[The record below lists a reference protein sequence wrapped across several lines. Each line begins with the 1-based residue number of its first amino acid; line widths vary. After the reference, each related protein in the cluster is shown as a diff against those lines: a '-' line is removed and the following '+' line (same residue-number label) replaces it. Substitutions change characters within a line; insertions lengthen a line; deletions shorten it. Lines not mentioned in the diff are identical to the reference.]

1 MHGASLTILLHP
13 VYDLND
19 LDQLDAN
26 MDQLL
31 QDLLV
36 AENGVTVEETYYD

>member
-1 MHGASLTILLHP
+1 MDARCQLDDP

-26 MDQLL
+26 MDHLL

-36 AENGVTVEETYYD
+36 AENGLTVEETYL